1 MSMILSIY
9 SVNAFKEFLLPSI
22 NNADHTITLQK
33 EFFDLKDDLAIK
45 LEVLDGIWKLKRD

>member
-33 EFFDLKDDLAIK
+33 EFFD
-45 LEVLDGIWKLKRD
+45 